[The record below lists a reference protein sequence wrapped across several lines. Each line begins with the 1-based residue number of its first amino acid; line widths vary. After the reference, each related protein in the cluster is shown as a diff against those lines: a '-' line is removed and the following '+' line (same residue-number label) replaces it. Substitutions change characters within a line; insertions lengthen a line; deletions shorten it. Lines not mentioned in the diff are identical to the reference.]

1 MFQIVK
7 DIDPIELTKDYDV
20 VMVGVSINNSFLD
33 GFQRKIGLMY
43 PYVYKQYKKLPYA
56 DRKRLGQNEY
66 IEVYHKPI
74 VTLMQ
79 ICAFPRK
86 DYESIDYNGLT
97 QCLMSINTKY
107 PGMNCMTVIP
117 GCSWFDGNA
126 DKEKVL
132 QIIKDTCY
140 DIDITVYDYQQKHW
154 RQEVAETLRE
164 WDALKDTDPEEYAKI
179 WENRKKLLRA
189 KHISR

>member
-1 MFQIVK
+1 MVNIVK

-20 VMVGVSINNSFLD
+20 VMVGVSINNTFLD
-33 GFQRKIGLMY
+33 GFQRKIGLKY

-56 DRKRLGQNEY
+56 NRQRLGQNEY

-74 VTLMQ
+74 IALMH

-86 DYESIDYNGLT
+86 NYESIDYGGLE
-97 QCLMSINTKY
+97 QCLMSINSKY
-107 PGMNCMTVIP
+107 PGMKCMTVIP

-132 QIIKDTCY
+132 QIINDTCY
-140 DIDITVYDYQQKHW
+140 DLDVTVYDYQQKHW

-164 WDALKDTDPEEYAKI
+164 WDALKDTEPDKYAEI